1 MFFINVNN
9 INAIIN
15 TRNFSCFGI
24 SFIIFKMKFTS
35 LLAVFALLQVSE
47 AKEISCVRSSTG
59 VTCSEQSSLFNI
71 LKDETSLT
79 YYSYEFQ
86 VAQLTATQNWFTA
99 IDTNKNNIGTWTEY
113 Y

>member
-1 MFFINVNN
+1 
-9 INAIIN
+9 
-15 TRNFSCFGI
+15 
-24 SFIIFKMKFTS
+24 MKFTS

-47 AKEISCVRSSTG
+47 AKDISCVRSSTG

-71 LKDETSLT
+71 LKDETSLA

-86 VAQLTATQNWFTA
+86 VAQLTSTQNWFTT

-113 Y
+113 YYWIVNQPSYYNATPSQQ